1 MLYIRTDMNTQI
13 ATGHLMRCLAIAD
26 GARVFGEDTT
36 FLLADGQAVE
46 MVGERGYYSVVLGT
60 MWDDLDGELE
70 KLEQV
75 IYENGIKSL
84 LIDSYQVTKDYLY
97 ILSKQVKI
105 IYMDDLNRFLYPVH
119 TLICYG
125 DYWRKFHYKEK
136 YPNTNLL
143 LGSKYIPL
151 RQEFKNQEKKRIKPQ
166 VENLLFLSGGTDHFH
181 LLEGFLT
188 KLEKE
193 KYQKIQVICGRYYD
207 EYEKLRSQYI
217 GFDNIHFYKGVN
229 HVERYMAEAD
239 LAVSAGGTTLYELC
253 ACGTPT
259 ISYSFADNQ
268 IDTVLQLQE
277 DGRIDY
283 AGDVRNT
290 NIFENV
296 MNLLNLYYADFRLR
310 EERSRKMQEFV
321 DGNGAER
328 IARELMKLSEK
339 DYCEKLR

>member
-26 GARVFGEDTT
+26 GAKVFGEDTT

-46 MVGERGYYSVVLGT
+46 LIGERGYHSVVLHT
-60 MWDDLDGELE
+60 KWNDLDGELE
-70 KLEQV
+70 ILERV
-75 IYENGIKSL
+75 ICENRIKSL
-84 LIDSYQVTKDYLY
+84 LVDSYQVTKHYLQS
-97 ILSKQVKI
+97 LSKLVTV
-105 IYMDDLNRFLYPVH
+105 IYIDDLNRFLYPVH

-136 YPNTNLL
+136 YSNTNLF

-151 RQEFKNQEKKRIKPQ
+151 RQAFKNQEKKKIKPQ

-181 LLEGFLT
+181 LLEGFLE

-207 EYEKLRSQYI
+207 EYEKLRSQYVD
-217 GFDNIHFYKGVN
+217 FDHIHFHKGVRHMEN
-229 HVERYMAEAD
+229 YMMEAD

-268 IDTVLQLQE
+268 TDTVLQLQE
-277 DGRIDY
+277 DERIDY

-296 MNLLNLYYADFRLR
+296 MKLLSLYYDDFQLR
-310 EERSRKMQEFV
+310 EERSRKMQESV
-321 DGNGAER
+321 DGKGAER
-328 IARELMKLSEK
+328 IAREFMKLSGGDSCGK
-339 DYCEKLR
+339 P